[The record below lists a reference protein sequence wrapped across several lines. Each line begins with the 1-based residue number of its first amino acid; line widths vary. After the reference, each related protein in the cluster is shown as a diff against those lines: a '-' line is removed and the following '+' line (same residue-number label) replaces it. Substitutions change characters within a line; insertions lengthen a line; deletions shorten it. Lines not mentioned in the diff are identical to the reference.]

1 MIAARRGVEVKT
13 SFVIPNVVASLILGA
28 FLAWAPSYGDMVA
41 GNGSGTFTGIR
52 SHHVAGKVSLTKDRT
67 GQAVLTMTG
76 INVDRVPDGQVY
88 STNDLDCAVTFTIP
102 SSVNPGD
109 HDSADLV
116 QEIRCRDR
124 LGKPQLSRTK

>member
-1 MIAARRGVEVKT
+1 MKT
-13 SFVIPNVVASLILGA
+13 SFVVPNVVASLILGA
-28 FLAWAPSYGDMVA
+28 FVAWAPSSGDMVT
-41 GNGSGTFTGIR
+41 GNGSGTFTGIG
-52 SHHVAGKVSLTKDRT
+52 SHKTAGKVSLTKDRT

-88 STNDLDCAVTFTIP
+88 SANDLDCAVTFTIP

-116 QEIRCRDR
+116 QEIRCGDR
-124 LGKPQLSRTK
+124 PSKPRLSLTE